1 MFSRREETKKKVSG
15 SDRILDRGT
24 EGGDTRLATA
34 RWFRGDDLA
43 EEASDRSSEL
53 YYSTRIQSDRSKYD
67 TGTVYLGHSHQ
78 TDGQPVGWCDDRHLI
93 TVAGSRAG
101 KGVSAILP
109 NLHLYRGPIVCIDPK
124 GENASMTADHRSV
137 ALGQEVHVLD
147 PYGVAELA
155 NPDLR
160 SAHDPMFGLKLNDK
174 EIIEKINM
182 IAESMVVST
191 ADYDPHFDE
200 LSRSFIAALIGHV
213 LSLSDLGMPRNLVTL
228 RALFRKG
235 DPERALKFNEQIALE
250 NETDK
255 AVAEANGEELPNA
268 RPMLSDFEA
277 LLEAM
282 SQNDALD
289 GMISGLAMRLLDMGM
304 EERGSVLSTTDRHTR
319 FLDGEPMKSV
329 LMKPQSSAR
338 KHIEFNKLKLSKKPI
353 TVYLCL
359 PTRYL
364 ATHARWLRLLING
377 IMGSVEM
384 TKTVSAKTNNSHR
397 ILAILD
403 EFPVLGYMRTL
414 EAAIGYMAGYG
425 IRIWAILQ
433 DLNQLKRDYPKS
445 WETFLGNTGVQQ
457 FFGNTDQ
464 TTLDYLTKALGETE
478 VVRTTQTKSDLSA
491 ADKTKLRVG
500 RKSAVDTEGFTQSIQ
515 VAEQIMKVPLMSPHE
530 IRLIFRRE
538 ENRQIIMAADFLPIA
553 AYRRLYYEIDKPGQL
568 LDELARRP

>member
-1 MFSRREETKKKVSG
+1 MFARRQGNKKETSATE
-15 SDRILDRGT
+15 RILDRGI

-43 EEASDRSSEL
+43 EEARDRSCEL
-53 YYSTRIQSDRSKYD
+53 YYSTNIQSTRSKFD
-67 TGTVYLGHSHQ
+67 SGTVYLGHSHQ
-78 TDGQPVGWCDDRHLI
+78 SGGEPVGWCDDRHLI

-109 NLHLYRGPIVCIDPK
+109 NLHLYRGSMVCIDPK
-124 GENASMTADHRSV
+124 GENASITADHRANV
-137 ALGQEVHVLD
+137 LGQDVHVLD
-147 PYGVAELA
+147 PYGVAELQ
-155 NPDLR
+155 DQSLR
-160 SAHDPMFGLKLNDK
+160 STHDPMVGLKLKDK

-182 IAESMVVST
+182 IADSMIIPT
-191 ADYDPHFDE
+191 ADHDPHFDE
-200 LSRSFIAALIGHV
+200 LARAFIAALVGHV

-235 DPERALKFNEQIALE
+235 DPERALRFNAQISLE
-250 NETDK
+250 NQTEK
-255 AVAEANGEELPNA
+255 AVANAIGEDFADA
-268 RPMLSDFEA
+268 RPLLSDFEA
-277 LLEAM
+277 LLEGM
-282 SQNDALD
+282 SQNEALD
-289 GMISGLAMRLLDMGM
+289 GMISGLAKRLLDMGP

-329 LMKPQSSAR
+329 LMKPQSSIR
-338 KHIEFNKLKLSKKPI
+338 KHIDFEKLKQSKKPI
-353 TVYLCL
+353 SIYLCL

-364 ATHARWLRLLING
+364 STHARWLRLLING
-377 IMGSVEM
+377 IMGAVEM
-384 TKTVSAKTNNSHR
+384 TKKVNTDNVADYR
-397 ILAILD
+397 IIAILD

-414 EAAIGYMAGYG
+414 ESAIGYMAGYG

-457 FFGNTDQ
+457 FFGNTDH
-464 TTLDYLTKALGETE
+464 TTLDYLSKALGETE
-478 VVRTTQTKSDLSA
+478 VIRTTRTVSDLSA
-491 ADKTKLRVG
+491 AEKTKLRSG
-500 RKSAVDTEGFTQSIQ
+500 HKSAVDTEGFTRSVQE
-515 VAEQIMKVPLMSPHE
+515 AEQIVKVPLMSPHE

-538 ENRQIIMAADFLPIA
+538 QSRQIILSADFLPIV

>member
-1 MFSRREETKKKVSG
+1 MFSRLQKDKKETSG
-15 SDRILDRGT
+15 TDKILDRGM

-43 EEASDRSSEL
+43 EEARDRSCEL
-53 YYSTRIQSDRSKYD
+53 YYSTRIQADRSTFD
-67 TGTVYLGHSHQ
+67 SGTVYLGHSHLS
-78 TDGQPVGWCDDRHLI
+78 GGEPIGWCDDRHLI

-109 NLHLYRGPIVCIDPK
+109 NLHLYRGPMVCIDPK
-124 GENASMTADHRSV
+124 GENASMTADHRANV
-137 ALGQEVHVLD
+137 LGQEVHVLD
-147 PYGVAELA
+147 PYGVAELMD
-155 NPDLR
+155 PGLR
-160 SAHDPMFGLKLNDK
+160 SAHDPMVGLKLKDK

-191 ADYDPHFDE
+191 TDHDPHFDE
-200 LSRSFIAALIGHV
+200 LSRAFIAALIGHV

-228 RALFRKG
+228 RTLFRRG
-235 DPERALKFNEQIALE
+235 DPERALRFNEQIALE
-250 NETDK
+250 NETER
-255 AVAEANGEELPNA
+255 AVADANSDAWPEA
-268 RPMLSDFEA
+268 RPLLSDFEA

-282 SQNDALD
+282 SQNEALD
-289 GMISGLAMRLLDMGM
+289 GMISGLAKRLLDMGL

-338 KHIEFNKLKLSKKPI
+338 KHIEFEKLKQSKKPV

-377 IMGSVEM
+377 IMGAVEK
-384 TKTVSAKTNNSHR
+384 TKTVKSGAGGDYR

-414 EAAIGYMAGYG
+414 ESAVGYMAGYG

-478 VVRTTQTKSDLSA
+478 VIRTTQTTSDLSA
-491 ADKTKLRVG
+491 AEKTTLRAG
-500 RKSAVDTEGFTQSIQ
+500 RKSAVDTEGFTRSVQE
-515 VAEQIMKVPLMSPHE
+515 VEQIMKVSLMSPHE

-538 ENRQIIMAADFLPIA
+538 ENRQIIMTADFRPIV

-568 LDELARRP
+568 LDELARRS

>member
-1 MFSRREETKKKVSG
+1 MFSRRQEDKKKTSPT
-15 SDRILDRGT
+15 DKILDRGMQ
-24 EGGDTRLATA
+24 GGDTRLATA

-43 EEASDRSSEL
+43 EEARDRSCEL
-53 YYSTRIQSDRSKYD
+53 YYSTRIQADRSNFD
-67 TGTVYLGHSHQ
+67 NGTVYLGHS
-78 TDGQPVGWCDDRHLI
+78 DLAGGEPIGWCDDRHLI

-109 NLHLYRGPIVCIDPK
+109 NLHLYRGPVVCIDPK
-124 GENASMTADHRSV
+124 GENASMTADHRATV
-137 ALGQEVHVLD
+137 LGQEVHVLD

-155 NPDLR
+155 DPSLR
-160 SAHDPMFGLKLNDK
+160 SSHDPMVALKLKDK
-174 EIIEKINM
+174 EIIEKINV
-182 IAESMVVST
+182 IAESLVVTT

-200 LSRSFIAALIGHV
+200 MSRAFIAALIGHV

-228 RALFRKG
+228 RTLFRKG
-235 DPERALKFNEQIALE
+235 DPERARRFNELIALE
-250 NETDK
+250 NATDK
-255 AVAEANGEELPNA
+255 AVAEADSHTLPEA
-268 RPMLSDFEA
+268 RPLLSDFEA

-282 SQNDALD
+282 SQNEALD
-289 GMISGLAMRLLDMGM
+289 GMISGLAKRLLDMGL

-338 KHIEFNKLKLSKKPI
+338 KHIEFEKLKQSKKPVTI
-353 TVYLCL
+353 YLCL

-377 IMGSVEM
+377 IMGAVET
-384 TKTVSAKTNNSHR
+384 TKIVKAGGGGDYR

-478 VVRTTQTKSDLSA
+478 IIRIIRTTSDLSA
-491 ADKTKLRVG
+491 AEKTKLRAG
-500 RKSAVDTEGFTQSIQ
+500 QKSAVDTEGFTRSVQE
-515 VAEQIMKVPLMSPHE
+515 AEQIIKVPLMSPHE
-530 IRLIFRRE
+530 IRLVFRRE
-538 ENRQIIMAADFLPIA
+538 QNRQIIMSADFLPIV
-553 AYRRLYYEIDKPGQL
+553 AYRRLYHEIDMPGQL